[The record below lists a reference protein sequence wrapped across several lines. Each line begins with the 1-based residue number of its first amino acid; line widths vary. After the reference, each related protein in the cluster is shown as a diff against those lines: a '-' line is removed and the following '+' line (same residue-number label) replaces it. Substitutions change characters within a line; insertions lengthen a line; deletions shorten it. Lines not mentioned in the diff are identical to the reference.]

1 MVGAFLEPCNKYAL
15 VSIFLIILAKKQK
28 WMNIFYTGKFHLL
41 NKNGRIDRTV
51 EAHKGAVLVG
61 RWSYDGAGLLTGIL
75 LIFLKD

>member
-1 MVGAFLEPCNKYAL
+1 
-15 VSIFLIILAKKQK
+15 
-28 WMNIFYTGKFHLL
+28 MNIFYTGKFHLL